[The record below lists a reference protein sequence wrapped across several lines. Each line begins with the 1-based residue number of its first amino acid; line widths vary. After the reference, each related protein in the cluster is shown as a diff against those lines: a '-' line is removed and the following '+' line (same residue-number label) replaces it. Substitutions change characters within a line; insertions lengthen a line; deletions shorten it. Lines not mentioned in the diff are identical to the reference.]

1 MHLLKPSDFAP
12 DLFTFSPSVDHP
24 QAHHKPLDSRGGQA
38 NLRQRRPYADHSKMS
53 APDAMDFQLHARL
66 FGGSLDRTSDL
77 FPSAV
82 IAVLFLL
89 LSGAIAFKWFRTEK
103 VIRPGFL
110 LVGAIGMFANGLSF
124 AIRAGA
130 SNTSPRNLALSTILA
145 AQITLL
151 IGVALMIDAVVVG
164 ASPAKVLQKV

>member
-1 MHLLKPSDFAP
+1 
-12 DLFTFSPSVDHP
+12 
-24 QAHHKPLDSRGGQA
+24 
-38 NLRQRRPYADHSKMS
+38 MS

-151 IGVALMIDAVVVG
+151 IGVALMIDAVVVVG